1 MKVKYKVLFVTIKT
15 KFVQFPVV
23 LLAGCRTELEVRHF
37 MSCQLSWS
45 FHMYIRRG
53 RRRCLGSTIV
63 VSENHIYMF
72 FRLSFEKSLGVNCSY
87 ERNCFHEC
95 IDVSQNC
102 SPSKLKS
109 SLGTFISYV
118 DRRLYHVSDMFIR
131 GRPRRNSRRQKLYII
146 IYSSWNLSVTIWF

>member
-15 KFVQFPVV
+15 KFVQFAVV

-72 FRLSFEKSLGVNCSY
+72 FFHLSFEKLLGVNCSY
-87 ERNCFHEC
+87 ERNCFFMNVLLFPKSVHRQNWRVLWEHSFHML
-95 IDVSQNC
+95 IDVCIMFPICLFGEDHEEILEGRNC
-102 SPSKLKS
+102 IL
-109 SLGTFISYV
+109 SYI
-118 DRRLYHVSDMFIR
+118 HHE
-131 GRPRRNSRRQKLYII
+131 
-146 IYSSWNLSVTIWF
+146 IYL